1 MAKYVSVEGNPSL
14 VRDKVSGAILNINS
28 TEAQR
33 ARARKKAWVAEK
45 EKVEELRQDVN
56 EIKSLLKQIL
66 EATNGNNNS

>member
-45 EKVEELRQDVN
+45 EKVEELRKDVN